1 MLSVREVRLN
11 VLNMRT
17 RMPFRYGI
25 ASMTALPHLF
35 VRIEADVNG
44 KPAVGLAAEGLPP
57 KWFTKDP
64 ATTFRQDLADMLG
77 VIRHA
82 CDAAIELPAAATV
95 FAWWRALYD
104 AQMAWGADRGYAPL
118 LTGLGASLVERAL
131 LDAVCRATAMPFPEA
146 VRVNALGIHLAALHA
161 ELSDIEPGFFLPSRP
176 LRRIVVRHTVGLAD
190 PLTDADISPGERLED
205 GLPQS
210 LEACVAAY
218 GLTHF
223 KIKLSGDL
231 PKDIARL
238 RQVAVVLDARALDT
252 YRFTLDGNEQY
263 ASVTQFCE
271 AWSAFAAEPSLRG
284 FMPHA
289 LFVEQPLH
297 RGVAL
302 SDDAARELR
311 AWRDRPAIIIDESD
325 GEAGSAAAALERGY
339 AGTSHKNCKGV
350 FRGVANACLIAKR
363 RREQPQRRFV
373 LSGEDLANVGP
384 IALLQDLATMAT
396 LGVEHVERNGHHYFR
411 GLSMLPENVQSLVL
425 EKHGD
430 LYRRHDGGFPT
441 LDVRAGRIEIDSV
454 VEAPFGTRFLLDSMQ
469 FTPLEDWRFESLG
482 VQE

>member
-1 MLSVREVRLN
+1 MLSVKTVGLH

-35 VRIEADVNG
+35 VRVEADIGG
-44 KPAVGLAAEGLPP
+44 KHTNGLASEGLPP

-64 ATTFRQDLADMLG
+64 TTTFHADLDDMLG

-82 CDAAIELPAAATV
+82 STLAVELPAAESV

-104 AQMAWGADRGYAPL
+104 AQMAWGHERGHPPL
-118 LTGLGASLVERAL
+118 LTGLGASLLERAV
-131 LDAVCRATAMPFPEA
+131 LDAFCRATAMPFPEA
-146 VRVNALGIHLAALHA
+146 VRVNALGTQLAALHP
-161 ELSDIEPGFFLPSRP
+161 ELSDVEPGFFLPSRP

-190 PLTDADISPGERLED
+190 PLTDADVPPAERLDD

-223 KIKLSGDL
+223 KIKLCGDL
-231 PKDIARL
+231 PRDVARL
-238 RQVAVVLDARALDT
+238 RQIAVVLDTRASDS

-263 ASVTQFCE
+263 GSVTQFCE
-271 AWSAFAAEPSLRG
+271 AWSAFADEPSLRG

-311 AWRDRPAIIIDESD
+311 AWRDRPPIIIDESD

-350 FRGVANACLIAKR
+350 FRGIANACLIAHR
-363 RREQPQRRFV
+363 QRQQPQRRLV

-384 IALLQDLATMAT
+384 VALLQDLAVMAT

-411 GLSMLPENVQSLVL
+411 GLSMLPEDVQALVL

-430 LYRRHDGGFPT
+430 LYRQQDAGYPA
-441 LDVRAGRIEIDSV
+441 LDVRGGRIDVDSV
-454 VEAPFGTRFLLDSMQ
+454 VDAPFGTRFLLDSTQ
-469 FTPLEDWRFESLG
+469 FTPLEEWRFETLG
-482 VQE
+482 VAE